1 MAEAVQPRRVVPALP
16 PPERAPQQQC
26 AEYREKARK
35 RSHLEAF
42 SRDFLTSLASAL
54 NDGSRTPLV
63 QRLYAIRDATCTD
76 EDATQTPAQ
85 AILAARRAIGRD
97 NDAYLQCGLMVLWGG
112 DDMENDL
119 AHTLYPSSLALSTR
133 PARPGY
139 GEERVIEKL
148 LEQTATQLR
157 TLRTFV
163 ESVAPRR
170 IAYLLSI
177 PEVARYVVEILRTD
191 GVLGR
196 LEGLRAIKAL
206 LLPRGIPEED
216 NGLLAFAAQGALP
229 VATHAEGQRR
239 LEEAIR
245 TLMKQ
250 EDGVP
255 SAALSALLGTLCDRT
270 EAQGLVER
278 LVSADEGSRAP
289 WQLPEGVS
297 ADELCRSVRQQL
309 ALGGDGDDTDPRPFG
324 AGDFK
329 SLNRALLWMHDAHLW
344 RHCDT
349 DRERPWPPPPSVPM
363 AVDVRPFFAPDVVEG
378 PEDGV
383 RAAFVNARSV
393 RMVTS
398 LAINLYRGGAC
409 DPPPHLLPRAQIRHA
424 YCVPH
429 ADATDLLRGAAAI
442 EPHPRPMGV
451 HDKVGTAAATTIA
464 FDRVGSW
471 VDHPAEPGRPTRVLW
486 TPTRADDEGPR
497 IGGLSLTPMSLHV
510 SYATYLAKAVESVP
524 GASLA
529 DLWAAAVLK
538 LEMMPSLTYIYE
550 RVARGD
556 DVQTAISSPN
566 APQRE
571 ARTSAMLL
579 ADADNPLVHVPVQ
592 LSAAPGSLQPM
603 CGIVHSNERLG
614 ADPADADPAPGF
626 PDEYLEGEALQLRAL
641 SSADFGQ
648 RIGGDGEA
656 NPLGTTLSRVP
667 AFASP
672 DGAVEL
678 ATRLRQLHGTKRRLE
693 AQRDAYQSAL
703 DDVRG
708 GRDDAADYG
717 HAAGESAL
725 PDADDRGRRDAIW
738 QDALRELSI
747 GGDRLYTFLKVM
759 AGTLHEDVQNI
770 IKLED
775 RSMEANHRMYR
786 EQRRDA
792 LRDSATFGQ
801 RIVDSVLSSVFK
813 QSKLKVDLD
822 LTNARSSA
830 AEAAASLV
838 VVSDEGIERVNELAS
853 GTSGLGFLEASSQLR
868 QYMESR
874 RGSPVALKTL
884 LGDLRE
890 ILDAH
895 RSHALRALQASQDQ
909 STRSSMEY
917 LAEPKN
923 SLVIRLKNETFA
935 AVRTAYDLL
944 RVELRGRGWSDSSIP
959 TAFQCMEG
967 PDASLCNQFAQ
978 LAAYQLSHGRT
989 FSSSSAIYVGVNAAR
1004 MNMQML
1010 RTALAKMVN
1019 RVAENRR
1026 RGGRAV

>member
-1 MAEAVQPRRVVPALP
+1 MNAQARRVVPALP

-63 QRLYAIRDATCTD
+63 QRLHAIRDATCSD
-76 EDATQTPAQ
+76 EGAAQTPAQ
-85 AILAARRAIGRD
+85 AILRARQTIGRD
-97 NDAYLQCGLMVLWGG
+97 NDAYLQCGLMVLWCG

-119 AHTLYPSSLALSTR
+119 AHTLYPSSLTLGAR
-133 PARPGY
+133 PERPGY
-139 GEERVIEKL
+139 GEERVVEKL
-148 LEQTATQLR
+148 LEQTTTQLR

-177 PEVARYVVEILRTD
+177 PEVARYVVEILRTEY
-191 GVLGR
+191 VLGR

-206 LLPRGIPEED
+206 LLPQD
-216 NGLLAFAAQGALP
+216 FDDDHGLLTFVAEGALP
-229 VATHAEGQRR
+229 VATHAEGQRQ

-278 LVSADEGSRAP
+278 LVSADDGARAP
-289 WQLPEGVS
+289 WQLPEGMS
-297 ADELCRSVRQQL
+297 ADDLCRNARR
-309 ALGGDGDDTDPRPFG
+309 ALRLDGDGNDTDPLPYA

-344 RHCDT
+344 QHCHSDAA
-349 DRERPWPPPPSVPM
+349 RQWPPPPSVPM

-409 DPPPHLLPRAQIRHA
+409 DPPPHLLPGAQIRPA
-424 YCVPH
+424 YRVPH
-429 ADATDLLRGAAAI
+429 ADATDLLRGAAAV

-451 HDKVGTAAATTIA
+451 HDKVGTAATTTTA
-464 FDRVGSW
+464 FRRVVSW
-471 VDHPAEPGRPTRVLW
+471 VDHAAEPGRPTRVLW

-524 GASLA
+524 GPNLE
-529 DLWAAAVLK
+529 DLWAAAVFK

-566 APQRE
+566 VPSVE
-571 ARTSAMLL
+571 ARTSAMLVES
-579 ADADNPLVHVPVQ
+579 AINPLVHVPAQLEGNNALVQ
-592 LSAAPGSLQPM
+592 SM
-603 CGIVHSNERLG
+603 CGIVHSNERPD
-614 ADPADADPAPGF
+614 AFPADAAPAPGF
-626 PDEYLEGEALQLRAL
+626 PAEYLNEGALQLRAL

-648 RIGGDGEA
+648 RIGGDGNP
-656 NPLGTTLSRVP
+656 NPLGAQLSRVP
-667 AFASP
+667 VFASP

-717 HAAGESAL
+717 RAAGESAL